1 MKLSKILSIAA
12 VALAAIA
19 FLVALAFPILTLEK
33 DAASVMGSLA
43 DEWNTNGINAMF
55 GLKFSAFGVSEKIFE
70 FSIKALIV
78 FIIGAAGVA
87 CTVVA
92 FLGKGPKWIGY
103 VAAGCLVVF
112 AIALF
117 IPHYIVNGTEGATA
131 KDVAELYQN
140 GWAAWV
146 GAIFAILGAGCVV
159 AKDFVK

>member
-87 CTVVA
+87 GTVVA

-112 AIALF
+112 AVALF
-117 IPHYIVNGTEGATA
+117 IPQYIVTSEILKNA
-131 KDVAELYQN
+131 KDVAEKFNN

>member
-12 VALAAIA
+12 VALAAIS
-19 FLVALAFPILTLEK
+19 FLVALAFPILVP
-33 DAASVMGSLA
+33 DGSGA
-43 DEWNTNGINAMF
+43 DDLNTNGIKAMF
-55 GLKFSAFGVSEKIFE
+55 GLEVLTQEFFK

-117 IPHYIVNGTEGATA
+117 IPHYIVTSEYFKA
-131 KDVAELYQN
+131 KDIAKGFNN